1 MDNTTLSDRYRSQ
14 VLAIQKLAKCFG
26 FRTASEVFD
35 RSESMMMN
43 AANPN
48 LPTYQFTALQLIHM
62 IAERKDVALV
72 QSLADLCGCVVL
84 PGKNLVVSFSGSPA
98 ELAMNVLRGHMGS
111 AAVTG
116 SLLAETFADLKVEKH
131 EAVAVGAGI
140 DEQIKMLQGIKAAV
154 LGAAK

>member
-1 MDNTTLSDRYRSQ
+1 MDVTTLSDLYRPQ
-14 VLAIQKLAKCFG
+14 VLAIQKLAKLYG

-62 IAERKDVALV
+62 ISERKDVALV
-72 QSLADLCGCVVL
+72 QSLADLCGCVVM
-84 PGKNLVVSFSGSPA
+84 PGKALVVSFKGSPA
-98 ELAMNVLRGHMGS
+98 ELAMSVLRGHMG
-111 AAVTG
+111 AASVTG
-116 SLLAETFADLKVEKH
+116 SLLAETFADLKVERH
-131 EAVAVGAGI
+131 EAIAVGGAI

-154 LGAAK
+154 LVAAK